1 MHLIKKK
8 IAHKYNF
15 VGIETWPHLGGGWV
29 KKKKIRKKE
38 RKKARK
44 KEEGWVK
51 GPARVINNSFVCV
64 SVRDFFF
71 IYLFIY
77 FLADVR

>member
-29 KKKKIRKKE
+29 KKKKNPKE
-38 RKKARK
+38 RKKESK
-44 KEEGWVK
+44 KERRRLG
-51 GPARVINNSFVCV
+51 
-64 SVRDFFF
+64 
-71 IYLFIY
+71 
-77 FLADVR
+77 